1 MHYHGYYLRGVITAE
16 VCGRFGVH
24 RFGCGRCGRTV
35 SFLPDFCV
43 PYKHY
48 GARVIQR
55 VLSLLLFAGCLT
67 RAVSD
72 PLMGKND
79 AGYSDWA
86 AREWRVGFE
95 ANANNLR
102 QFGIPR
108 LGGGSQNAPDCAAV
122 LRALYALA
130 TGQGQ
135 ERKDVFAFCQVGLTL
150 SWPPLGLFRAMLLP
164 GCVT

>member
-1 MHYHGYYLRGVITAE
+1 MYYHGHYLRGVITAE
-16 VCGRFGVH
+16 VCGHFGVH
-24 RFGCGRCGRTV
+24 RFGCSRCGRTV

-55 VLSLLLFAGCLT
+55 VLFLLLLAGRLS

-72 PLMGKND
+72 PLTGKND
-79 AGYSDWA
+79 AGYSAWA
-86 AREWRVGFE
+86 VREWRVGFE

-102 QFGIPR
+102 QVGIPR
-108 LGGGSQNAPDCAAV
+108 LGGESESAPDGAAI
-122 LRALYALA
+122 LRSLYALA
-130 TGQGQ
+130 TAQGQ
-135 ERKDVFAFCQVGLTL
+135 YRKDVFAFCQVGLTL
-150 SWPPLGLFRAMLLP
+150 AWPPLGLFRAMLLP

>member
-1 MHYHGYYLRGVITAE
+1 MHYHGHYLRGVITAE

-24 RFGCGRCGRTV
+24 RFACARCGRTV

-55 VLSLLLFAGCLT
+55 VLCLLLLAGRLT
-67 RAVSD
+67 KAVAD
-72 PLMGKND
+72 PLTGAND
-79 AGYSDWA
+79 AGYSAWA
-86 AREWRVGFE
+86 VRAWRAGFK

-108 LGGGSQNAPDCAAV
+108 LGGESENATDCAAV
-122 LRALYALA
+122 LRALSAVA
-130 TGQGQ
+130 TSQGQ
-135 ERKDVFAFCQVGLTL
+135 ERKDVFSFCQVGLTL
-150 SWPPLGLFRAMLLP
+150 ALPPLGLFRAMLLP